1 MNIKLHF
8 AFIIALCKREW
19 NQMRGR
25 YDTNDTPVQVLVKQT
40 KELATNLED
49 VEREKVFL
57 QEIIR
62 EESLKFE
69 KKEANLTEQTAIL
82 FESLR
87 SNIPSLNR
95 FCKGLKLL
103 EYEELFEQNELNVK
117 KLMHLR
123 GNFDVLNKNTEFP
136 IKMKRGHQRKMQQA
150 LYDLNRVYTYH
161 EKFYNRNIK
170 PEEFKKQQEEMQKEL
185 KRILKEEEEE
195 RRAELKELGLWE
207 DIHYILKFEIVMANG
222 IKKADTFG
230 KSDAYCVVLLDQE
243 EADKTN
249 TINNSLDP
257 EWYQTFQIRIPE
269 EIYEKEE
276 DFSLRF
282 EIFDYDSIGADD
294 FLGMHE
300 FNHHEFIHDF
310 IEQDRNTVKEYNLM
324 KKNGNKGKGKL
335 SIKFISIKKFGDDT
349 RIPNPPEETDEDEK
363 SEYDED
369 GIEEY
374 EDGDEIIDGNDN
386 GSNETPSPPPSQG
399 NGSEDYYSNDN
410 SGSIDEDEDLE
421 GDIEVISTET

>member
-1 MNIKLHF
+1 
-8 AFIIALCKREW
+8 
-19 NQMRGR
+19 
-25 YDTNDTPVQVLVKQT
+25 
-40 KELATNLED
+40 
-49 VEREKVFL
+49 
-57 QEIIR
+57 
-62 EESLKFE
+62 
-69 KKEANLTEQTAIL
+69 
-82 FESLR
+82 
-87 SNIPSLNR
+87 
-95 FCKGLKLL
+95 
-103 EYEELFEQNELNVK
+103 
-117 KLMHLR
+117 
-123 GNFDVLNKNTEFP
+123 
-136 IKMKRGHQRKMQQA
+136 
-150 LYDLNRVYTYH
+150 
-161 EKFYNRNIK
+161 
-170 PEEFKKQQEEMQKEL
+170 MQKEL

-243 EADKTN
+243 KADKTN

-324 KKNGNKGKGKL
+324 EKNGNKGKGKL

-349 RIPNPPEETDEDEK
+349 RIPNPPEETDEDEE

-386 GSNETPSPPPSQG
+386 GSNETPSPPPSQFVSTIAKQLWSPSFTLKYRAG
-399 NGSEDYYSNDN
+399 CSKGQSGRSTNNACHSLNPIRRSNAR
-410 SGSIDEDEDLE
+410 
-421 GDIEVISTET
+421 